1 VTPAVGLAGA
11 AGHGAKHLGHLVEL
25 AEQGRI
31 RFVGVAD
38 PQPVPTPVPRFD
50 NHRDLLAATS
60 PDVLVICTPPHTH
73 LPIARDAAEAGC
85 DLLLEKPPM
94 VSLAEHAELTKVL
107 DATGRVCQVGFQ
119 ALGSAALS
127 RLLAAIA
134 AGALGRV
141 AAVSA
146 VGAWWRPDSYFS
158 RTPWAGRRMLDGRP
172 TLDGAVVNPFAHALM
187 QALVIAGDAPVTQL
201 TVERYRTLDIE
212 VDDTA
217 CLRLALAGAAPV
229 TMAVS
234 LRSAEFIAGEIL
246 VTGTEGSAVLEYPT
260 DRLQLPG
267 DPSPSVLPGRVD
279 LLADLLDHRAGGTP
293 LRAPLAATARFT
305 AVAQALRDA
314 PDPVLI
320 GPSHLVARP
329 DGAAVDGIARL
340 VRRTGTTRSLFHELA
355 VPWARPPWQT
365 VLPPA

>member
-1 VTPAVGLAGA
+1 MTPRVGLAGA
-11 AGHGAKHLGHLVEL
+11 AGHGAQHLGHLVEL
-25 AEQGRI
+25 AERGRV

-38 PQPVPTPVPRFD
+38 PRPVQTPVPRFD

-73 LPIARDAAEAGC
+73 LPIARDAAEAGS

-107 DATGRVCQVGFQ
+107 GATGRVCQVGFQ

-127 RLLAAIA
+127 RLLAAIG

-141 AAVSA
+141 TGVSA

-158 RTPWAGRRMLDGRP
+158 RTPWAGRRTLDGRP

-187 QALVIAGDAPVTQL
+187 QALVVAGDAAATQL
-201 TVERYRTLDIE
+201 SVERYRTLPIE

-217 CLRLALAGAAPV
+217 CLRLGLAGGPPV

-234 LRSAEFIAGEIL
+234 LRSAEFIPGEI
-246 VTGTEGSAVLEYPT
+246 VVSGTAGTAVLEYPT
-260 DRLQLPG
+260 DRLRLPG
-267 DPSPSVLPGRVD
+267 EPAPDEVPGRVD
-279 LLADLLDHRAGGTP
+279 LLEDLLDHRARGTP

-314 PDPVLI
+314 PDPARV
-320 GPSHLVARP
+320 GSPHLVARP
-329 DGAAVDGIARL
+329 DGAAVDGIAAL
-340 VRRTGTTRSLFHELA
+340 VRHAGAAQALFHELA
-355 VPWARPPWQT
+355 VPWATPPWHT
-365 VLPPA
+365 ALHRP